1 MKICKV
7 KPDHATCSACV
18 ETQQI
23 FDVVDDCSKCKL
35 NTEIYELL
43 QIGTSFW
50 SGDYAMVQKDGKIQK
65 VSLKRIYDCLL
76 YTSTS
81 RIRSV
86 IREIKIILWP
96 NEELCS

>member
-1 MKICKV
+1 MKSESLLRINEPAGFGGEICKV

-65 VSLKRIYDCLL
+65 VSLKRIYD
-76 YTSTS
+76 
-81 RIRSV
+81 V
-86 IREIKIILWP
+86 REV
-96 NEELCS
+96 

>member
-43 QIGTSFW
+43 QMGTSFW

-65 VSLKRIYDCLL
+65 VSLKRIYD
-76 YTSTS
+76 
-81 RIRSV
+81 V
-86 IREIKIILWP
+86 REV
-96 NEELCS
+96 